1 MQTNLRFDHQL
12 LAVEGEHDVHCMLEL
27 QALCQRHPR
36 LYSLPPA
43 LFELHR
49 AIAAQQG
56 GDLTAQDAALL
67 RCEKLTS
74 GVGSRELL
82 WHCQRFAALALIN
95 AGQLARGAA
104 ALEALHRRAEHEVL
118 GGARLLCAY
127 DQTIVLERAPASV
140 RDALAP
146 EATDAPSVWST
157 KVRVLAALGDLH
169 TAYAALSLVRADQLV
184 RFPCDRDYLGT
195 LGALAHASIALGAR
209 DYATIL
215 YELLEPYAGMFAAH
229 IAFYCEGSVA
239 TLRGMLARSAGD
251 EARAETQL
259 MAGIASCE
267 RAGLKTSAQRAR
279 RELSLLRRS

>member
-1 MQTNLRFDHQL
+1 M
-12 LAVEGEHDVHCMLEL
+12 
-27 QALCQRHPR
+27 
-36 LYSLPPA
+36 
-43 LFELHR
+43 
-49 AIAAQQG
+49 
-56 GDLTAQDAALL
+56 
-67 RCEKLTS
+67 
-74 GVGSRELL
+74 
-82 WHCQRFAALALIN
+82 
-95 AGQLARGAA
+95 
-104 ALEALHRRAEHEVL
+104 
-118 GGARLLCAY
+118 
-127 DQTIVLERAPASV
+127 
-140 RDALAP
+140 AP

-215 YELLEPYAGMFAAH
+215 YELLEPYEGMFAAH